1 MYKLNFIIK
10 LDCTFR
16 WVTSVRDVLFIEEQA
31 VAATLL
37 QPLRLSLLQR
47 MAVPRTCLE
56 LAAELGEA
64 PQKVYYHVKV
74 LERAG
79 LVDKVSER
87 RVRGINEGIYQAG
100 ARSYWLSSHL
110 VKRLG
115 GPRTT
120 RDQVSLGYLLNLAEQ
135 LQSEVGHLAEAAVS
149 ETASVPSLGVAAQIR
164 LRDAADRGAFLS
176 DLQESIQAL
185 ARKYGRQGATGSPSN
200 TPGEMFRLLVAC
212 YPAPASA
219 DD

>member
-1 MYKLNFIIK
+1 
-10 LDCTFR
+10 
-16 WVTSVRDVLFIEEQA
+16 VRDVLFIEQQE

-47 MAVPRTCLE
+47 MAEPRTCLE
-56 LAAELGEA
+56 LAAALGEA
-64 PQKVYYHVKV
+64 PQKIYYHVKV
-74 LERAG
+74 LQRAG

-100 ARSYWLSSHL
+100 ARSYWLSPHL

-115 GPRTT
+115 GPRTA

-135 LQSEVGHLAEAAVS
+135 LQSEVGHLAEESTS
-149 ETASVPSLGVAAQIR
+149 ETVPAPSLGVSAQIR
-164 LRDAADRGAFLS
+164 LRDAGARSAFLR

-185 ARKYGRQGATGSPSN
+185 ARKYGRQEESESHSGPPS
-200 TPGEMFRLLVAC
+200 EKFRLLVAC
-212 YPAPASA
+212 YPIPPADA
-219 DD
+219 V